1 MGESEDCIHVHWR
14 PQHDCMRCSSNAR
27 AGCAHGISCNISKD
41 FVESRVFN
49 SRAIIHEFE
58 LGILMPLATVLFG
71 ICYYFVDYNITILV
85 PTLC

>member
-1 MGESEDCIHVHWR
+1 LHAMFFEC
-14 PQHDCMRCSSNAR
+14 AR
-27 AGCAHGISCNISKD
+27 GLCARYTCISCNISKD
-41 FVESRVFN
+41 FVE

>member
-1 MGESEDCIHVHWR
+1 MFFEC
-14 PQHDCMRCSSNAR
+14 AR
-27 AGCAHGISCNISKD
+27 GLCARYLMLSKD